1 MPQVQINATYP
12 LRAQLED
19 GNSAQFPRAA
29 IYDASATLIG
39 GADLSSVNNGLYAGT
54 YTFNATGFYTVVYTI
69 YSDAG
74 HTIINPAY
82 SRTEELVECVD
93 TTSTVSSAVWDALL
107 ADHQTTGSVGEALT
121 VIRGLLQYNYIL
133 DQTDYNTK
141 GLLVSGRIRIFPTK
155 ADTDA
160 GTNPI
165 ATLTITGTAEA
176 PPDNNLG
183 QILKVTVN

>member
-1 MPQVQINATYP
+1 MAQVQVNNPYP

-19 GNSAQFPRAA
+19 GNNAQYPRAA
-29 IYDASATLIG
+29 IYNSANTLIG
-39 GADLSSVNNGLYAGT
+39 SVDLTLVNNGLYTGS
-54 YTFNATGFYTVVYTI
+54 YTFTATGFYSVVYTT

-74 HTIINPAY
+74 RTVINPAY
-82 SRTEELVECVD
+82 SRIEEQVDCVD
-93 TTSTVSSAVWDALL
+93 STAAVAASVWNALL
-107 ADHQTTGSVGEALT
+107 GDYQAAGSIGEALT

-141 GLLVSGRIRIFPTK
+141 GLLVSGRIRVFPTK

-165 ATLTITGTAEA
+165 VTLTIAGTAEV

-183 QILKVTVN
+183 QILKITAN